1 MSTLAACFQ
10 FDDVEVRPST
20 FEVLKAGRVL
30 ALEPKAI
37 RVLMYLIENRDRAVS
52 KEEILTTVWE
62 GSAVTDNALTR
73 IVAQLRRELGD
84 DARSPRYIQTI
95 PTLGYRFVGD
105 LTPSARTVPAERSSN
120 RRLPLVIGA
129 ACLALAA
136 AIAATNFAPRRH
148 VAAPVRGGAT
158 MQFTTS
164 PGLDMGA
171 TFSPDGQTLAFS
183 SNRTGRFEIY
193 IRPLRANAREVRI
206 TSDGKQNMEPVW
218 SPDGRSIAFYSVAR
232 NGICILPSVGGE
244 IRQLTNFGSS
254 PAWSPDS
261 KKIVFRSTGIFS
273 VTPNDALGNGMST
286 IWEVSAEGG
295 SPRQLTQPGN
305 PEGTHGFPAWS
316 PRGDVVVFSN
326 VSAGRQAGLYRVNPQ
341 TGAVRAMLPADKK
354 TFLTPVLSSDGKWI
368 YYTAFSPSRDFG
380 IWRMPLHPTT
390 GERAGDPVEIA
401 RTGSSLPRTPAVS
414 RDGKRLAYTYS
425 NMTSQLWTVP
435 VKGGPAKP
443 LYREAVFRSIHP
455 TFSPDGS
462 RISLSA
468 IRFGTKADLWMINA
482 DGTDAAP
489 VSTEPEPEFEPVW
502 SADGRSIFFSLQR
515 ESRTEI
521 WQHAIEGGLRHKIW
535 EEGGILRWPR
545 ISRSG
550 TFVLY
555 QTGKPGNLWRWDI
568 GASSP
573 RQLTFDREGAGFPS
587 ISYDERWVAYELNRG
602 EHTHLAIM
610 DATGGPSKTLV
621 EEPGQVW
628 SRDWSP
634 DNRRIVYAGFRDAA
648 WNIWWI
654 DRITGERR
662 KLTDFTSLDTYV
674 RYPAWSPRNDQI
686 VFELGS
692 TKGNIYLLDL
702 P

>member
-1 MSTLAACFQ
+1 MPTSATCFQ

-20 FEVLKAGRVL
+20 FEVLKAGKAL

-37 RVLMYLIENRDRAVS
+37 RVLIYLIENRERAVS
-52 KEEILTTVWE
+52 KDEILTTVWE
-62 GSAVTDNALTR
+62 GSAVTDNSLTR

-84 DARSPRYIQTI
+84 DARSPRYIQTV
-95 PTLGYRFVGD
+95 PTLGYRFVGSLND
-105 LTPSARTVPAERSSN
+105 RAASFPADRSSN
-120 RRLPLVIGA
+120 RWLPLAIGA
-129 ACLALAA
+129 GCLAVAA
-136 AIAATNFAPRRH
+136 AIAATNFGSKRYLVER
-148 VAAPVRGGAT
+148 VRAGAT

-171 TFSPDGQTLAFS
+171 TFSPDGQTLAYS
-183 SNRTGRFEIY
+183 SDRTGRFEIY
-193 IRPLRANAREVRI
+193 IRPLRADAREVQI
-206 TSDGKQNMEPVW
+206 TFDGKQNMEPVW

-232 NGICILPSVGGE
+232 SGICLLPAVGGE

-261 KKIVFRSTGIFS
+261 KRIVFRSTGLFS
-273 VTPNDALGNGMST
+273 VTPNDALGNGIST
-286 IWEVSAEGG
+286 IWEVRAEGG
-295 SPRQLTQPGN
+295 SPRQLTRPGN

-316 PRGDVVVFSN
+316 PKGDVVIFSN
-326 VSAGRQAGLYRVNPQ
+326 ISSKKQGGLYRVNPA
-341 TGAVRAMLPADKK
+341 TGAIRAMLPADKK
-354 TFLTPVLSSDGKWI
+354 TFLTPVLSSDGKWV
-368 YYTAFSPSRDFG
+368 YYAAFSANRDFG
-380 IWRMPLHPTT
+380 IWRMPLDPKT

-401 RTGSSLPRTPAVS
+401 RTGSSLPRSPAVS

-435 VKGGPAKP
+435 VKGGPVKP

-462 RISLSA
+462 RLAYSA
-468 IRFGTKADLWMINA
+468 SRFGTKADLWMIKA
-482 DGTDAAP
+482 DGSDATP

-515 ESRTEI
+515 DSHTEM
-521 WQHAIEGGLRHKIW
+521 WQYAIEGGFRHKIW
-535 EEGGILRWPR
+535 DEDGVLRWPR
-545 ISRSG
+545 TSRSG
-550 TFVLY
+550 AFILY
-555 QTGKPGNLWRWDI
+555 QKGNPGNLWRRDT
-568 GASSP
+568 GAESP

-610 DATGGPSKTLV
+610 DVNGGQSKTLV

-628 SRDWSP
+628 ARDWSP
-634 DNRRIVYAGFRDAA
+634 DSRRIVYAGFRDAT

-662 KLTDFTSLDTYV
+662 KLTDFTSMDSYV

-686 VFELGS
+686 VFELGA
-692 TKGNIYLLDL
+692 TKGNIYLLEL